1 MGTTTSGLV
10 FEIVMFIAIFYIG
23 FILPQ
28 QRRQRK
34 RDEALKGVKRG
45 DEVVTVGGI
54 VGEVVHIRET
64 NKDGGANRMD
74 DRITIKSGESRLI
87 VERGRIDRVIGATAV
102 TPASNNPPT

>member
-1 MGTTTSGLV
+1 MGTTTVGLV

-28 QRRQRK
+28 QRRQKK
-34 RDEALKGVKRG
+34 RDEVLKNVKRG
-45 DEVVTVGGI
+45 DEIVTAGGI

-74 DRITIKSGESRLI
+74 DRITIKSAESRFVI
-87 VERGRIDRVIGATAV
+87 ERGKIERVVGATAV
-102 TPASNNPPT
+102 TTASNNPPT